1 MMCLKQMQLYH
12 DSDDYIND
20 INIKDNNNDDNSY
33 ISVLIMYHT
42 LLSTLSYLFWSV
54 P

>member
-12 DSDDYIND
+12 PDDYIND

-42 LLSTLSYLFWSV
+42 L
-54 P
+54 